1 MDYFSIAKFVYD
13 IDSWVIF
20 LFIRQHKISLLNIVS
35 ERTQTG
41 DLMCLGTLTA
51 QLGWDSNHW
60 TSNGPE
66 YFKVVYR
73 RYPNKAYL
81 QCNQILAWF
90 RHFGKNVNKSGNI
103 LKVYLAFWTILKVLW
118 QILYAFGQMF
128 IVLNSHK
135 MKK

>member
-51 QLGWDSNHW
+51 QLGWDSNLW

-81 QCNQILAWF
+81 QCNQILA
-90 RHFGKNVNKSGNI
+90 HFQKSWANFWG
-103 LKVYLAFWTILKVLW
+103 VYLVFGTILIVLW
-118 QILYAFGQMF
+118 QKCYAFGQVF
-128 IVLNSHK
+128 IVVDSHIL
-135 MKK
+135 